1 MLIQDVVSRQFIYKH
16 GRSATASSIFGSNEF
31 RNSGGLDN
39 KPRDYS
45 EALAMLYGRND
56 LPLGH
61 LRRIWTRISPQHQH
75 VCHRRFIWKS

>member
-1 MLIQDVVSRQFIYKH
+1 MGEAPPQVLFLGQM
-16 GRSATASSIFGSNEF
+16 
-31 RNSGGLDN
+31 NSGIQGLDN